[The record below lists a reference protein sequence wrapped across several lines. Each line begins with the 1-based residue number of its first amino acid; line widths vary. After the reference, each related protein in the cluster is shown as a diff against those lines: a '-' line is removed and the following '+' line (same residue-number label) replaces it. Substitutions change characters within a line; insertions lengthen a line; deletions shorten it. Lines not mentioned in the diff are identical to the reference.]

1 MTTTHSRRPLVG
13 RFQGKVA
20 LVTGGTN
27 GIGYAIAL
35 ELLREVAQVVV
46 SGLPADGAEG
56 EHAFAAAGFTPF
68 VVTGDLA
75 SEAFC
80 DELVA
85 AVLARHGRLDYLVNN
100 AFSFIAKGLDATR
113 EDFLRSLSVG
123 PIAFARLIQLVAEPM
138 KRVGGGAGVGTACP
152 HAQRF
157 AERLRAAPVAQV
169 SKPAV
174 SPISKSA
181 EATAFRARA
190 KRRGDAGG
198 RNARG
203 FGNPRY
209 SRLGSL
215 RYTGAVRGCVAGVGT
230 ACPHAQ
236 RFAERLRAAPVAQVS
251 KPAVSPISKSAGAA
265 GFRARAKRRSVV
277 GGRTARGF
285 GNPRYSRLGS
295 LRYTAAV
302 RSCAAFHP
310 HGTSSPHSSIS
321 AP

>member
-1 MTTTHSRRPLVG
+1 MITTTHSRRPLVG

-35 ELLREVAQVVV
+35 ELLREGAQVVV

-85 AVLARHGRLDYLVNN
+85 AALARHGRLDYLVNN

-138 KRVGGGAGVGTACP
+138 KRVGGGAIVN
-152 HAQRF
+152 
-157 AERLRAAPVAQV
+157 V
-169 SKPAV
+169 
-174 SPISKSA
+174 
-181 EATAFRARA
+181 
-190 KRRGDAGG
+190 
-198 RNARG
+198 
-203 FGNPRY
+203 
-209 SRLGSL
+209 
-215 RYTGAVRGCVAGVGT
+215 
-230 ACPHAQ
+230 
-236 RFAERLRAAPVAQVS
+236 
-251 KPAVSPISKSAGAA
+251 
-265 GFRARAKRRSVV
+265 
-277 GGRTARGF
+277 
-285 GNPRYSRLGS
+285 
-295 LRYTAAV
+295 
-302 RSCAAFHP
+302 
-310 HGTSSPHSSIS
+310 SSIS
-321 AP
+321 AKIAQPNRWTYNAAKGAVTQLTRCAALDLAPHKIRVNSVSPGWIWTREVDKAAGGDRATYDPIWGQFHMLRRMGLPIEIAGPVLFLLSYDASFITGSDLPVDGGYNGLGPEGLGQNTKIAGSH